1 MGDRLLEGAL
11 ALNCPGCGTQVADG
25 TSICPK
31 CDYIIDAS
39 FLSSDPPPG
48 GQDDDEVTG
57 AGQDPRQAA
66 PSPRPARRAP
76 TASATGRSAP
86 GARSGAAAGKT
97 GSRPAVDRA
106 GARAAAPPKAA
117 LEDSTQIKNVKDI
130 APSRSSSR
138 PPSRPPSRS
147 VPAVR
152 RAPAAAPPPDEEDA
166 APANPEPRRALL
178 PPPEAPSERAYSPGQ
193 IVAPEEVISD
203 ARAFV
208 GELTR
213 SDKITF
219 AGAAAIIISCFL
231 PWKETAEDG
240 EILGLLSLGAVSLV
254 GAIGIIAAIAIRV
267 RRTMPSLHPLAP
279 WVLQLGVSIFCIF
292 FTLISIRLASDS
304 TVVASPIGN
313 QMVET
318 SSPSLGVF
326 LALLGAIGALTG
338 SLMGM
343 KERS

>member
-1 MGDRLLEGAL
+1 MGDCLLEGAL

-31 CDYIIDAS
+31 CDYIIDTS

-48 GQDDDEVTG
+48 SQDDDDEVTG
-57 AGQDPRQAA
+57 AGADPRQAA
-66 PSPRPARRAP
+66 PPPRPARRAS
-76 TASATGRSAP
+76 TSASTGRVP
-86 GARSGAAAGKT
+86 THARSGGAASVGRT
-97 GSRPAVDRA
+97 GSRPAA
-106 GARAAAPPKAA
+106 GARASAPSKPAT
-117 LEDSTQIKNVKDI
+117 EDSTQIKNVKDI
-130 APSRSSSR
+130 APSRAPPR
-138 PPSRPPSRS
+138 PASRPPSRS
-147 VPAVR
+147 VPAAR
-152 RAPAAAPPPDEEDA
+152 RAPAASPPEAELDDA
-166 APANPEPRRALL
+166 EPRKALL
-178 PPPEAPSERAYSPGQ
+178 PPSQPSDERAYNHTGR

-208 GELTR
+208 DELTR

-240 EILGLLSLGAVSLV
+240 EILGLLSIGAVALV
-254 GAIGIIAAIAIRV
+254 GAVAIIAAIAVRV

-292 FTLISIRLASDS
+292 FTLIAIRLASDS

-313 QMVET
+313 QMVEN
-318 SSPSLGVF
+318 SSASLGVF

-338 SLMGM
+338 SLMGL